1 ADLRKVEDYLV
12 AQEGVKNVASFIGAG
27 PPRFYLPYEPE
38 VANSSYAQLVVNVDS
53 LDRISELI
61 DPVEEWLVA
70 NCPEADVRAQRFA
83 MGPTTK
89 SEVEARFSGPDPQ
102 VLRRLADEAKELLRQ
117 EPDAKFVRDDWRQ
130 MIPTWAPDYSQPK
143 GRQALVSRSQALFAL
158 RWATR
163 GIPCGSFADGE
174 ENLPIILR
182 AAEEDRNNSEVLKNL
197 PVWGVGLKSVPLSQ
211 VSDAVGL
218 RWENG
223 VIARRNRIR
232 TITVGVD
239 PIRGNWSDLLARVKP
254 TLESIELPP
263 DYKLEWGGQ
272 YERSNDATSALA
284 AQIPIAL
291 VLMAIIVVALFN
303 GLRQMFIIIM
313 TFPLAA
319 IGITVGMILL
329 DKPFGFMALVG
340 AMSLLG
346 MMVRNGVVLMD
357 QIDEELKKGD
367 APYNAIVDASV
378 ERMRPVSVAALTVI
392 VGMIPLLQDPLFDSM
407 ATAIMFGLIFATA
420 LTLYVVPIFY
430 SILFR
435 IKPPKKSKKA

>member
-1 ADLRKVEDYLV
+1 
-12 AQEGVKNVASFIGAG
+12 
-27 PPRFYLPYEPE
+27 
-38 VANSSYAQLVVNVDS
+38 
-53 LDRISELI
+53 
-61 DPVEEWLVA
+61 
-70 NCPEADVRAQRFA
+70 
-83 MGPTTK
+83 
-89 SEVEARFSGPDPQ
+89 
-102 VLRRLADEAKELLRQ
+102 
-117 EPDAKFVRDDWRQ
+117 
-130 MIPTWAPDYSQPK
+130 
-143 GRQALVSRSQALFAL
+143 
-158 RWATR
+158 
-163 GIPCGSFADGE
+163 
-174 ENLPIILR
+174 
-182 AAEEDRNNSEVLKNL
+182 
-197 PVWGVGLKSVPLSQ
+197 
-211 VSDAVGL
+211 
-218 RWENG
+218 
-223 VIARRNRIR
+223 
-232 TITVGVD
+232 
-239 PIRGNWSDLLARVKP
+239 
-254 TLESIELPP
+254 
-263 DYKLEWGGQ
+263 
-272 YERSNDATSALA
+272 
-284 AQIPIAL
+284 
-291 VLMAIIVVALFN
+291 MAIIVVALFN